1 MVIEVEGLSKS
12 YGAHLV
18 VDDVGFTV
26 TEGEIFG
33 ILGVIKCRWV
43 GGPGELSP
51 GTCRRVLG
59 SWNGS
64 ALAAT
69 IGRSTAISRSLDRPS
84 SERPSH
90 ASPVASAT
98 PRSITGP
105 SDGSGEAGHRPSLA
119 MAQPATRCT
128 RRCTPGR

>member
-69 IGRSTAISRSLDRPS
+69 IRPFDRDIEVLRPPELREAFARLSRRFSN
-84 SERPSH
+84 
-90 ASPVASAT
+90 AAT
-98 PRSITGP
+98 N
-105 SDGSGEAGHRPSLA
+105 HRA
-119 MAQPATRCT
+119 
-128 RRCTPGR
+128 